1 MKFMTM
7 SVYPV
12 SQSAEV
18 GAASDQVSRDHPSEG
33 APSSFFVMMSVPFDA
48 PPNSIVAF
56 SIGESD
62 NAESMAARVYPLMLA
77 GASVSIVP
85 LLEVPVG
92 GGAEAEK
99 KYRAGAVRV

>member
-12 SQSAEV
+12 AKATEV
-18 GAASDQVSRDHPSEG
+18 GAASDKVGRDHASEG
-33 APSSFFVMMSVPFDA
+33 SPASFFVMMAVPFDV

-62 NAESMAARVYPLMLA
+62 SAESMAARVYPLMLA
-77 GASVSIVP
+77 GATVSIVP
-85 LLEVPVG
+85 LLEVPIG

-99 KYRAGAVRV
+99 KYRG

>member
-12 SQSAEV
+12 AKAAEI
-18 GAASDQVSRDHPSEG
+18 GAAADKVWRDNPSEG
-33 APSSFFVMMSVPFDA
+33 RATSSFLMMSVPFDV

-56 SIGESD
+56 SIGESES
-62 NAESMAARVYPLMLA
+62 AESMAARVYPLMLA
-77 GASVSIVP
+77 GASVSIIP
-85 LLEVPVG
+85 LLEVPGG

-99 KYRAGAVRV
+99 QYRG